1 MVKKNQLDNL
11 MKLIILFCPNLASVL
26 GYAFTLNSIISF
38 LLYLLLASVD
48 GCLYTW
54 GRGFSGTPD
63 VQFPQGLPSSLW
75 FTVVAVG
82 WNHALA
88 LTGKYIHFHF

>member
-1 MVKKNQLDNL
+1 

-63 VQFPQGLPSSLW
+63 VQFPQVLPSSLR
-75 FTVVAVG
+75 FTIVAVG